1 GSRIPRLDFRLHKPT
16 SASENSLL
24 ELASLHDVSKQKLSV
39 PCRIGCISRPPA
51 GHAQRRVFVSR
62 RQTLQRS
69 HRSSG

>member
-1 GSRIPRLDFRLHKPT
+1 ALVFLDST
-16 SASENSLL
+16 SDFINRRPQAKTLLL
-24 ELASLHDVSKQKLSV
+24 ELASLHDVSKQKLFV